1 MVLPAEVNMP
11 LLLYSFA
18 PQDRS
23 GKIRWLLEELG
34 LSFELKILDG
44 EKAEHKSE
52 SYKKIHPFS
61 MVPVLKD
68 GPTTIFESGAI
79 AIYLADKYLNP
90 NPLAPPIDSN
100 LRGEY
105 LKWIFFS
112 TATLDPLLI
121 KVFGNKGLSEEEK
134 SKKLDGIYSEVRP
147 SFEILEGILEKSK
160 YLLGSELSAA
170 DIMLSQPLEWARK
183 GNLLKQH
190 PILLDYLAKI
200 KERPACKK
208 AGIFG

>member
-1 MVLPAEVNMP
+1 MA

-34 LSFELKILDG
+34 LSYELKILDG
-44 EKAEHKSE
+44 EKAEHQSD

-79 AIYLADKYLNP
+79 AIYLADKLSKP
-90 NPLAPPIDSN
+90 FCLAPSIDSN

-112 TATLDPLLI
+112 TATLDPLLF

-134 SKKLDGIYSEVRP
+134 SKKLNGLYSEARP
-147 SFEILEGILEKSK
+147 SFEMLEGILQKSQ
-160 YLLGSELSAA
+160 YLLGEKFSAA
-170 DIMLSQPLEWARK
+170 DIMLAQPLEWARK
-183 GNLLKQH
+183 GNLLEKH
-190 PILLDYLAKI
+190 PILEGYLAKI
-200 KERPACKK
+200 KERPGCKK
-208 AGIFG
+208 AGLFG